1 MSRRDRR
8 LGHRVPFQ
16 SLLTSYIR
24 ERPVRALAADLSD
37 AGIRLHTTCALAP
50 APGTPVVLELA
61 LPEAGDTIWCAG
73 EVCYREAD
81 ELASGLGVR
90 FVTMARLHARML
102 RDYCLERRR
111 THLGDLLARIRGSGV
126 APGVAG
132 VAATGA
138 L

>member
-1 MSRRDRR
+1 MTRRDRR
-8 LGHRVPFQ
+8 LGYRIPFQ
-16 SLLTSYIR
+16 ALLTSFIR

-37 AGIRLHTTCALAP
+37 TGISLHTTSALAP

-61 LPEAGDTIWCAG
+61 LPGADDTIWCAG

-90 FVTMARLHARML
+90 FVTMARLHARLL
-102 RDYCLERRR
+102 RDYCVEHRR
-111 THLGDLLARIRGSGV
+111 THLGGLLARIRQ
-126 APGVAG
+126 PGAG
-132 VAATGA
+132 PATSAA

>member
-1 MSRRDRR
+1 MTRRDRR
-8 LGHRVPFQ
+8 IGYRIPFQ
-16 SLLTSYIR
+16 TLLTSFIR

-37 AGIRLHTTCALAP
+37 SGIRLHTTNALAP

-61 LPEAGDTIWCAG
+61 LPGHDDTIWCAG

-90 FVTMARLHARML
+90 FVTMARLHARLL
-102 RDYCLERRR
+102 RDYCIAGRRS
-111 THLGDLLARIRGSGV
+111 HLGGLLARIREPSGR
-126 APGVAG
+126 AVAG
-132 VAATGA
+132 A

>member
-8 LGHRVPFQ
+8 LGYRVPFQ
-16 SLLTSYIR
+16 TLLTSFVR
-24 ERPVRALAADLSD
+24 DRPVRALAADLSD

-61 LPEAGDTIWCAG
+61 LPGAGETIWCAG

-102 RDYCLERRR
+102 REYCLESRRD
-111 THLGDLLARIRGSGV
+111 HLGGMLARIRGSGV
-126 APGVAG
+126 RVGG
-132 VAATGA
+132 TGRAATAA